1 MVKVIGVVVA
11 LFVLAWLGLVGSLAW
26 QARAERKRMR
36 ARLARRSTAE
46 LREMVMTWA
55 YLVQYET
62 AEPVRDFRE
71 LFDRADYAAIL
82 RRWRSLSAGLFALDD
97 GPPSQPPRSLTAA
110 RTSSCLPLSRCFTSA
125 RGEERSQASRRSRAS
140 PEFCLKSDQLPLARR
155 WGLGDSSAGNVAGMG
170 VAPGASGSAPGTSR
184 ASGTRA
190 SSTCVAATGNTGR
203 RKM

>member
-46 LREMVMTWA
+46 LREMVMTWG

-62 AEPVRDFRE
+62 AEPVREFRE

-82 RRWRSLSAGLFALDD
+82 RRWRSLSAGLAGRASEKSEVLSP
-97 GPPSQPPRSLTAA
+97 GPSVPGHRPHGGRVH
-110 RTSSCLPLSRCFTSA
+110 RVVR
-125 RGEERSQASRRSRAS
+125 ESRAH
-140 PEFCLKSDQLPLARR
+140 P
-155 WGLGDSSAGNVAGMG
+155 
-170 VAPGASGSAPGTSR
+170 
-184 ASGTRA
+184 
-190 SSTCVAATGNTGR
+190 
-203 RKM
+203 